1 MSEHFK
7 SLKILAADDNKTNL
21 HIIKVFLT
29 KLGHEAILA
38 ENGQEA
44 VQKFMSERPDMILM
58 DIMMPVMDGFEASRQ
73 IKALC
78 TERWIPLI
86 FVSAMSRDENLVEGL
101 EAGGDDY
108 LTKPINFV
116 VLEAKIR
123 SMQRSLEMQRQAGEA
138 LKRLQTVSDAVMD
151 VILTVDPNGL
161 IQASNKAVEQIF
173 SCSPES
179 LQGKPLTS
187 LLNKELGEQWFNDV
201 LVAAQGQRPIET
213 TALRQ
218 DGTQLT
224 VEISLNNADFE
235 GSHLFVCVLRDITQR
250 KQHEEILRRNA
261 EQLQAYYDHTE
272 AEQALAKNLV
282 EKQLHRP
289 GLQDPRIRYWV
300 APNATFSGDVVAGM
314 KTPDGKFLYA
324 LLADATGHGLG
335 SAISVLPVLSIFY
348 RMTKLSTEVPE
359 IVGEINQ
366 QLKES
371 VPTGRFVA
379 ATLVRLN
386 METGTGE
393 IWMGGATP
401 ALLIDNWGRPVERFT
416 STHLPLGV
424 LQTPSISCE
433 PQSFSWQPGYQL
445 LFCSDGLLEAEDT
458 EGQPYGE
465 ESLLAA
471 LSHTAPQ
478 DRMDKIRDSL
488 TRHLGSAV
496 AQDDV
501 SLMLIDC
508 QK

>member
-44 VQKFMSERPDMILM
+44 VRKFVDERPDMILM

-78 TERWIPLI
+78 KELWIPLI

-138 LKRLQTVSDAVMD
+138 LKRLQTVSDAVMEA
-151 VILTVDPNGL
+151 ILTLDEFGNILGC
-161 IQASNKAVEQIF
+161 NKAVESIF
-173 SCSPES
+173 NWQPEA
-179 LQGKPLTS
+179 LQGKPLS
-187 LLNKELGEQWFNDV
+187 VLLPKEIGDNWFKDV
-201 LVAAQGQRPIET
+201 LVSAQGLQALET
-213 TALRQ
+213 TAVRQ
-218 DGTQLT
+218 DNTPLT
-224 VEISLNNADFE
+224 VEISLNNAAFE
-235 GSHLFVCVLRDITQR
+235 DSQLFVCVLRDITER
-250 KQHEEILRRNA
+250 KLHEEVLRQNA
-261 EQLQAYYDHTE
+261 EQLQTYYDHTE

-289 GLQDPRIRYWV
+289 GLQDPSIRYWV
-300 APNATFSGDVVAGM
+300 APNSTFSGDVVAGM
-314 KTPDGKFLYA
+314 RSTDGKLLYA

-335 SAISVLPVLSIFY
+335 AAISVLPVLSIFY
-348 RMTKLSTEVPE
+348 RMTKLNHSVSA
-359 IVGEINQ
+359 IIAEINQ

-379 ATLVRLN
+379 ATLACIN
-386 METGTGE
+386 IETRSGQ

-416 STHLPLGV
+416 SSHLPLGV
-424 LQTPSISCE
+424 LHTDAISCDSIE
-433 PQSFSWQPGYQL
+433 FSWAPGFQL
-445 LFCSDGLLEAEDT
+445 LFCSDGLLEAENAQ
-458 EGQPYGE
+458 GIPFGE
-465 ESLLAA
+465 EGLLGA
-471 LSHTAPQ
+471 LAHTAPQ
-478 DRMDKIRDSL
+478 DRMTKIHSNL
-488 TRHLGSAV
+488 AAHLGATA

-508 QK
+508 K

>member
-44 VQKFMSERPDMILM
+44 VQKFVDERPDMILM

-78 TERWIPLI
+78 QEHWIPLI

-151 VILTVDPNGL
+151 IILTLDENGNIL
-161 IQASNKAVEQIF
+161 ASNQSVSTVFKWQ
-173 SCSPES
+173 PEA
-179 LQGKPLTS
+179 LINQPLS
-187 LLNKELGEQWFNDV
+187 VLLPNELGERWFNDV
-201 LVAAQGQRPIET
+201 LLAAQGQQAIET
-213 TALRQ
+213 SAVRQ
-218 DGTQLT
+218 DGTRLT
-224 VEISLNNADFE
+224 VEISLNNVAYDD
-235 GSHLFVCVLRDITQR
+235 SKLFVCVLRDITER
-250 KQHEEILRRNA
+250 KEHEEVLRRNA
-261 EQLQAYYDHTE
+261 EQLQSYYDHTE
-272 AEQALAKNLV
+272 AEQTLAKSLV

-289 GLQDPRIRYWV
+289 GLKDPRIHYWV
-300 APNATFSGDVVAGM
+300 VPNSTFSGDVVAGM
-314 KTPDGKFLYA
+314 KSADGKLLYA

-335 SAISVLPVLSIFY
+335 AAISVLPVLSIFY
-348 RMTKLSTEVPE
+348 RMTKLSHGVDE
-359 IVGEINQ
+359 IIAEMNQ

-379 ATLVRLN
+379 ATLVCIN
-386 METGTGE
+386 TETCTGD
-393 IWMGGATP
+393 IWMGGTTP
-401 ALLIDNWGRPVERFT
+401 ALLFDNWGRPIERLT

-424 LQTPSISCE
+424 VHTDSIDCASQQFE
-433 PQSFSWQPGYQL
+433 WQPGYQL
-445 LFCSDGLLEAEDT
+445 LFCSDGLVEAEN
-458 EGQPYGE
+458 EQGVAYGE

-471 LSHTAPQ
+471 LAHTAPQ
-478 DRMDKIRDSL
+478 DRMEKIRSTL
-488 TRHLGSAV
+488 MQHLGSMA

-501 SLMLIDC
+501 SVMLIDC
-508 QK
+508 EK

>member
-44 VQKFMSERPDMILM
+44 VRKFVDERPDMILM

-78 TERWIPLI
+78 KERWIPLI

-151 VILTVDPNGL
+151 AILTLDELGNILGG
-161 IQASNKAVEQIF
+161 NKAVEHIF
-173 SCSPES
+173 NWAPEA
-179 LQGKPLTS
+179 LQGKPLS
-187 LLNKELGEQWFNDV
+187 VLLHSELGDNWFKDV
-201 LVAAQGQRPIET
+201 LLGAQGSQAVET
-213 TALRQ
+213 TAIRQ
-218 DGTQLT
+218 DGTPLT
-224 VEISLNNADFE
+224 VEVSLNNATYED
-235 GSHLFVCVLRDITQR
+235 SQLFVCVLRDITER
-250 KQHEEILRRNA
+250 KVHEEVLRRNA
-261 EQLQAYYDHTE
+261 EQLQTYYDYTE
-272 AEQALAKNLV
+272 AEQALAKSLV

-289 GLQDPRIRYWV
+289 GLQDPAIRYWV
-300 APNATFSGDVVAGM
+300 APNSTFSGDVVAGM
-314 KTPDGKFLYA
+314 RSTDGKLLYA

-335 SAISVLPVLSIFY
+335 AAISVLPVLSIFY
-348 RMTKLSTEVPE
+348 RMTKLSHGVPA
-359 IVGEINQ
+359 IIAEINQ

-379 ATLVRLN
+379 ATLACIN
-386 METGTGE
+386 TETCTGQ

-424 LQTPSISCE
+424 LHTDSISCDPE
-433 PQSFSWQPGYQL
+433 DFSWEPGFQL
-445 LFCSDGLLEAEDT
+445 LFCSDGLLEAENSD
-458 EGQPYGE
+458 GLAFGE
-465 ESLLAA
+465 EGLLAA
-471 LSHTAPQ
+471 LAHTAPH
-478 DRMDKIRDSL
+478 DRMTKIHSNL
-488 TRHLGSAV
+488 VAHLGASV

-508 QK
+508 K